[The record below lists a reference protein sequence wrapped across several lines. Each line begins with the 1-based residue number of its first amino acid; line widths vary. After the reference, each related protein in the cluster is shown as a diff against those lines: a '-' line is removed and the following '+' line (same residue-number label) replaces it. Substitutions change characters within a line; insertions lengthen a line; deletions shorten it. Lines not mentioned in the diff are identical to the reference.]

1 VHALLKRHPGF
12 IFTLFFPTA
21 ALIAAFLA
29 YPLVNGFRLSFT
41 DASPLNPV
49 EHWIGLENY
58 QYLLEDPAFWE
69 IVANSF
75 GIVIAAVMVAGVFGL
90 AIALILNGNIRG
102 RPLLRTLVFQVWVV
116 PWITVAVLWG
126 WLFSHEFGVINQVLI
141 ALGVLS
147 EPINWLVRPGWA
159 RFAIVCGFVWRI
171 TPFMMVMA
179 LAALQAVPKEI
190 IEAATV
196 DGASYWRRFQYIVL
210 PLLRNVMAIAALLQC
225 IRLFQEV
232 TLPWVL
238 TKGGPDNATT
248 TLSLFLYK
256 TAFQQWDFGLASAIG
271 ALWTVAILVIAV
283 LYVRLLVP
291 RR

>member
-1 VHALLKRHPGF
+1 MHALLKRHP
-12 IFTLFFPTA
+12 LFVFSLFAPTA
-21 ALIAAFLA
+21 AIIAALLA
-29 YPLVNGFRLSFT
+29 FPLLNGIRLSFT

-49 EHWIGLENY
+49 EHWIGTENY
-58 QYLLEDPAFWE
+58 EYLLTDPAFWE

-75 GIVIAAVMVAGVFGL
+75 GIVFASVAIAGTLGFAL
-90 AIALILNGNIRG
+90 ALILNSGIRG
-102 RPLLRTLVFQVWVV
+102 QRLLRALVFQVWVV

-126 WLFSHEFGVINQVLI
+126 WLFSHEFGVINQMLI
-141 ALGVLS
+141 AVGMIE
-147 EPINWLVRPGWA
+147 EPINWLVRPNWA
-159 RFAIVCGFVWRI
+159 RVAIVCGFVWRI

-179 LAALQAVPKEI
+179 LAALQGVPRET

-196 DGASYWRRFQYIVL
+196 DGASYWQRLRLIVI
-210 PLLRNVMAIAALLQC
+210 PLVRNVLAVACLLQSV
-225 IRLFQEV
+225 RLFQEV

-248 TLSLFLYK
+248 TLSLFIYK

-271 ALWTVAILVIAV
+271 ALWTVAILVIAIA
-283 LYVRLLVP
+283 YVRLLVP

>member
-1 VHALLKRHPGF
+1 VDALLKRHPLF
-12 IFTLFFPTA
+12 VFTLFFPTA

-49 EHWIGLENY
+49 EHWIGFENY
-58 QYLLEDPAFWE
+58 DYLLSDPAFWE

-75 GIVIAAVMVAGVFGL
+75 GIVLASVAIAGALGL
-90 AIALILNGNIRG
+90 AIALILNGDISGRG
-102 RPLLRTLVFQVWVV
+102 VLRTLVFQVWVV

-126 WLFSHEFGVINQVLI
+126 WLFSHEFGFINQVLI
-141 ALGVLS
+141 AVGILE
-147 EPINWLVRPGWA
+147 EPVNWLVRPGWA

-179 LAALQAVPKEI
+179 LAGLQSVPKEI
-190 IEAATV
+190 LEAATV
-196 DGASYWRRFQYIVL
+196 DGASYWQRFRRIVL
-210 PLLRNVMAIAALLQC
+210 PLLRNVLAVAVLLQC

-238 TKGGPDNATT
+238 TKGGPDIATT

-256 TAFQQWDFGLASAIG
+256 TAFQQWDFGLASTIG
-271 ALWTVAILVIAV
+271 ALWTVAILIAAI
-283 LYVRLLVP
+283 LYVRFLVP
-291 RR
+291 RA